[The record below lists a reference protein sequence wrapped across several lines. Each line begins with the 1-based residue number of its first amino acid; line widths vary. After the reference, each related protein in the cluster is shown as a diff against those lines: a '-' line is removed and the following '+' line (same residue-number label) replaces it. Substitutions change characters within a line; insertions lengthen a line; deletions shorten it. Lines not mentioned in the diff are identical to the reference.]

1 MLVLSRKAGE
11 GILVDGDITI
21 SVLSIEAGRVKIGIR
36 APLDVP
42 IVREELLSPP
52 PSIFPTL
59 YTLIARNSQ
68 GDILTHSISA
78 RDLEGTRQI
87 AHELMRLIA
96 QATSVDVY
104 DYQPSVNL
112 ADVEP
117 IETVPRRGEAH
128 AGTH

>member
-21 SVLSIEAGRVKIGIR
+21 SVLSIEAGRVRIGIR

-52 PSIFPTL
+52 PPIFPTL
-59 YTLIARNSQ
+59 YTLIARNPQ

-78 RDLEGTRQI
+78 RDLEGTRRM
-87 AHELMRLIA
+87 AHELMGLIA

-104 DYQPSVNL
+104 DYQPQRNL
-112 ADVEP
+112 ADAEP